1 MESAFEL
8 RPIDT
13 QPFSQ
18 AMSLPS
24 GASTHS
30 NAKPQRLQRLHVD
43 PPMNTDRTPGPGR
56 RCRVPHAAMSKS
68 DAAAPFARAGRC
80 ISLAKAQSTVS
91 GPNRTTRCGV
101 RLPGSVLKKP
111 HSARYGVFALPRTR
125 PRLFQHAAV
134 SVSINLS
141 TTKNLGCGVTP
152 SPPRSWT
159 THSARQRTSTGSPPA
174 ANRSRRR
181 PSNRPSCTDRR

>member
-24 GASTHS
+24 GASNHS
-30 NAKPQRLQRLHVD
+30 NAKPQRLERLRID

-80 ISLAKAQSTVS
+80 ISLATTQSTVS
-91 GPNRTTRCGV
+91 GPNQTTRCGV

-111 HSARYGVFALPRTR
+111 HSARYGVEN
-125 PRLFQHAAV
+125 AV
-134 SVSINLS
+134 RFGNCPVAGKRFNTQQDRFVLNSHF
-141 TTKNLGCGVTP
+141 
-152 SPPRSWT
+152 PPDIMR
-159 THSARQRTSTGSPPA
+159 
-174 ANRSRRR
+174 
-181 PSNRPSCTDRR
+181 